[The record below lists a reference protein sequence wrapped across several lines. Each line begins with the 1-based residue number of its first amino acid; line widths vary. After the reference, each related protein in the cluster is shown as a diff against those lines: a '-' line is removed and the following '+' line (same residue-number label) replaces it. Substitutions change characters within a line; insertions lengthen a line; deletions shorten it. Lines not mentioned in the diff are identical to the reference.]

1 MKKISYNLARRKLLM
16 LWLIMAAVIFLIFF
30 IQSILGKYTTHVPEV
45 WEWLFHLLT
54 PPLSLMIG
62 ILIAQLMSSAADF
75 ETDLFYFRLS
85 QGISWFFLVVLLL
98 SAILVPVIHL
108 QQNMSL
114 DKEHEK
120 SIMEAFNTYNN
131 FLLPLQG
138 LSTLALGLFFTKK

>member
-1 MKKISYNLARRKLLM
+1 MISYNKARRKLLIQ
-16 LWLIMAAVIFLIFF
+16 WLIMAAVIFLIFF
-30 IQSILGKYTTHVPEV
+30 IQSILGRYTTHVSEV
-45 WEWLFHLLT
+45 WEWLFRLLT

-62 ILIAQLMSSAADF
+62 ILIAQLMGKAADF

-85 QGISWFFLVVLLL
+85 QGISWFFLVFLLL

-108 QQNMSL
+108 QQNLSL

-120 SIMEAFNTYNN
+120 NIMEAFNTYNN

-138 LSTLALGLFFTKK
+138 LATLALGLFFTKK